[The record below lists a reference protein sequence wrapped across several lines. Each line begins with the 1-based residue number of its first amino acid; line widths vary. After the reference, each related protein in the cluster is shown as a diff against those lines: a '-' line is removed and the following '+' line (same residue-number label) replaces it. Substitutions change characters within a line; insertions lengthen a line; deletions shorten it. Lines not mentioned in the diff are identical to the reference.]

1 MKTYLDND
9 VVSAIVK
16 EDFPAHDILVLR
28 QLMVFFD
35 EGKVDLRTSKL
46 ILREI
51 ERYKGPKKTE
61 MQEVYRRLNK
71 VPFVEDPEL
80 LGFHSQWSHQGGVT
94 WPLMED
100 DPTSSKVRQMG
111 LERTDAHHLML
122 AIRAECDVFLTSDR
136 KILNRSAQIKSQFSV
151 RAMKPSAF
159 VAELEG
165 SGEGD

>member
-1 MKTYLDND
+1 MKAYLDND

-16 EDFPAHDILVLR
+16 EDFPAHDIQVLR

-51 ERYKGPKKTE
+51 ERYKGLKKTG

-71 VPFVEDPEL
+71 VPFVEDHEL

-159 VAELEG
+159 VAELVG
-165 SGEGD
+165 SGEGN